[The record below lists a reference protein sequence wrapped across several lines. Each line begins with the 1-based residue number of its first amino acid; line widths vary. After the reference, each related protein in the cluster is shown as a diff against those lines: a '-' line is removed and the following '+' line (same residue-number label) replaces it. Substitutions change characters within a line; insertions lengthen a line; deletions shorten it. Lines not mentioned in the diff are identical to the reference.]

1 MPKPSSTDDGE
12 IVFVVDVSSFTKDG
26 FIGSTTYQGAQVN
39 LEFDDAGDGVYINSE
54 MANRLHVRKGSPL
67 TIVIEHDK
75 NQVATATVAGIGKS
89 LRISDPKVYYGVGK
103 EGGAI
108 LRIRKG

>member
-1 MPKPSSTDDGE
+1 MSTPSADE
-12 IVFVVDVSSFTKDG
+12 AELVFVVDVSSFTKDG
-26 FIGSTTYQGAQVN
+26 FIGSTTYEGGQIN
-39 LEFDDAGDGVYINSE
+39 LEFDDGVDGFYMSSG
-54 MANRLHVRKGSPL
+54 MASRLHVRKGSPL
-67 TIVIEHDK
+67 TIVIEDDR
-75 NQVATATVAGIGKS
+75 NEVAKSKVAGVGRS